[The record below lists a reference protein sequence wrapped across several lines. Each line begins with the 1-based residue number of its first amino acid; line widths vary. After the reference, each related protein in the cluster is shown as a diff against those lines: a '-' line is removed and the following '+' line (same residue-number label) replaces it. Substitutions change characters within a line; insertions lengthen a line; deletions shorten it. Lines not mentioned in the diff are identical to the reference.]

1 MHKHKLPDTGLVGV
15 DGGGVG
21 LDDEFELT
29 ATMVAAVV
37 ELLLLVL
44 LLLLIVLLLEMLLV
58 VGLTTKGLTGWL
70 ACQKVATIS
79 HIFSNPSLPFHQ
91 SLKQNWNKH
100 MP

>member
-1 MHKHKLPDTGLVGV
+1 MDCKHKQKLPDTGLVGV

-21 LDDEFELT
+21 LDDELELT
-29 ATMVAAVV
+29 ATIVAAVV

-70 ACQKVATIS
+70 ACKKDATII
-79 HIFSNPSLPFHQ
+79 HTFFHPIPPLHLRQ
-91 SLKQNWNKH
+91 DKT
-100 MP
+100 